1 MSQTIPYGADD
12 KHDAVRTMFGR
23 IAHRYDVANRLMTLG
38 MDGLWRRW
46 TAEAAKVPPGGLAL
60 DVGTGTGDLA
70 FTLAEADTTAR
81 VIGMD
86 YTGEM
91 LALAPGKAAE
101 RGLSGRT
108 GWTRGDGHVLPF
120 ADETFDAVTS
130 AWVLRN
136 FADVGTAMAEMA
148 RVTKPGGRVVA
159 LEMSPV
165 ELPVWRDLF
174 EFYMGTVVPVVGG
187 LVTGDSGAYE
197 YLPESARAFLT
208 PKAVADVMRA
218 SGLTPLPHRSI
229 MGGGLM
235 VHVGVKPAPLPDGMV
250 GAA

>member
-1 MSQTIPYGADD
+1 MSQTVPYGASD

-70 FTLAEADTTAR
+70 FTLAEGEADAR
-81 VIGMD
+81 VIGLD

-91 LALAPGKAAE
+91 VALAPGKARE
-101 RGLSGRT
+101 RGLDART
-108 GWTRGDGHVLPF
+108 GFTRGDGHRLPF

-136 FADVGTAMAEMA
+136 FADVGAAMAEMA

-165 ELPVWRDLF
+165 ELPLWRDVF
-174 EFYMGTVVPVVGG
+174 ELYMGKIVPILGG
-187 LVTGDSGAYE
+187 FVTGDSGAYE

-208 PKAVADVMRA
+208 PKAVAGVMREA
-218 SGLTPLPHRSI
+218 GLTPLPHRAI
-229 MGGGLM
+229 MGGGL
-235 VHVGVKPAPLPDGMV
+235 VLHTGVKPAPLPEGT
-250 GAA
+250 AAL